1 MDGGGEKRNTVETSI
16 KKKKVNIALF
26 CGLYVRVRCQACIRG
41 DSNVLITFGDNRNF
55 SHK

>member
-26 CGLYVRVRCQACIRG
+26 CGLYVRVRCQAALG
-41 DSNVLITFGDNRNF
+41 ETLTS
-55 SHK
+55 